1 MPLQTTEMPAITSV
15 MAQRSPADLIAILLD
30 STEGINCD
38 LQEIKKPARQWRPS
52 NRARSKRRVGSCPA
66 AQPALWNGA
75 YKRRPAWHLVIAR
88 QLFDFLRHGVCPQRQ
103 AQSAELAVLDML

>member
-38 LQEIKKPARQWRPS
+38 LQEIKKAGPS
-52 NRARSKRRVGSCPA
+52 MATVQSGSVKAPGRFMPGSAAGAMERR
-66 AQPALWNGA
+66 
-75 YKRRPAWHLVIAR
+75 I
-88 QLFDFLRHGVCPQRQ
+88 
-103 AQSAELAVLDML
+103 